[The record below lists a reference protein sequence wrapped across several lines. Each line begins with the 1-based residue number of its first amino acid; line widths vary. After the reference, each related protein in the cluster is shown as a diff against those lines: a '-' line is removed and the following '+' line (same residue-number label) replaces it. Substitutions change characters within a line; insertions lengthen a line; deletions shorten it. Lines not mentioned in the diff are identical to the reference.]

1 MWVGLATMTRVHT
14 GSPGEA
20 FFQRL
25 SADGCLTFEGR
36 RLCLPQV
43 FVLGAHK
50 SGTTD
55 LFHRITAH
63 PEIRRPRAKENN
75 FWCRVAPA
83 AFAAN
88 SSRALLAYASGV
100 SRELRNTAPAAP
112 ISFFFFSRYHPGKI
126 ASFLYSPQCSKTRG
140 TACAVAEGP
149 PATALGGFASLAV
162 SFHHYTSDRRVLHT
176 LI

>member
-1 MWVGLATMTRVHT
+1 MWAGLATMTRVHT

-63 PEIRRPRAKENN
+63 NATGE
-75 FWCRVAPA
+75 
-83 AFAAN
+83 
-88 SSRALLAYASGV
+88 
-100 SRELRNTAPAAP
+100 
-112 ISFFFFSRYHPGKI
+112 
-126 ASFLYSPQCSKTRG
+126 RG
-140 TACAVAEGP
+140 
-149 PATALGGFASLAV
+149 
-162 SFHHYTSDRRVLHT
+162 RHT
-176 LI
+176 EHA